1 MRGLFFSVYF
11 VFLSI
16 LAFSQK
22 KVGVFYV
29 SLRLEEPFVN
39 DLYLANPSNGVQNRF
54 SKTPVFP
61 QYLLDTLNNEILR
74 FASVISKGKSVYV
87 PKVTAANDTIFTMS
101 GGELE
106 GFPRNSK
113 KAALLSGNDE
123 YLDIRFTLLARGGS
137 EVNMSSGKPS
147 KYKPSLLVS
156 IAYYDKLGVQ
166 IKKHKFNFTEF
177 KWKGEKR
184 KSIYTKAVVDRRS
197 GVLHPEDLY
206 ILLRCAL
213 EMTEEKI
220 VGNE

>member
-1 MRGLFFSVYF
+1 
-11 VFLSI
+11 
-16 LAFSQK
+16 
-22 KVGVFYV
+22 
-29 SLRLEEPFVN
+29 
-39 DLYLANPSNGVQNRF
+39 
-54 SKTPVFP
+54 
-61 QYLLDTLNNEILR
+61 
-74 FASVISKGKSVYV
+74 
-87 PKVTAANDTIFTMS
+87 MS